1 MTRILAIET
10 SSDACSV
17 AISDG
22 EVNYSFH
29 ELMPRQHTE
38 ALIGVIDDLLN
49 SASLDI
55 KDLDAVAVGCGPGS
69 FTGLRIAMAAAK
81 GLAITHTIP
90 LIGISCFEAVAQ
102 RVNQGDITSP
112 YDLLLIALNSKREDP
127 YIECRD
133 SQNKKVISGGAINS
147 DLFFVKLKK
156 LIGRDTNIR
165 VVGDGSE
172 RLLERAPADIY
183 DNFLAVNE
191 KDKEPLNVCDV
202 ARCAFNETSNSIENI
217 RKNMPRLTIDYL
229 RSPDF
234 TLSKN

>member
-69 FTGLRIAMAAAK
+69 FTGIR
-81 GLAITHTIP
+81 LACSTAQ
-90 LIGISCFEAVAQ
+90 GIS
-102 RVNQGDITSP
+102 I
-112 YDLLLIALNSKREDP
+112 
-127 YIECRD
+127 
-133 SQNKKVISGGAINS
+133 SQNIRGIVVPSLDILASSINRIESAEKIVSIVDANMGRLYLAEYNYSGQLLKNSELTSITRNAFNPEKYDEETFFIGEGCRLILDSIKEVSSLISFELPSA
-147 DLFFVKLKK
+147 L
-156 LIGRDTNIR
+156 
-165 VVGDGSE
+165 E
-172 RLLERAPADIY
+172 LLYMA
-183 DNFLAVNE
+183 
-191 KDKEPLNVCDV
+191 KDKHSRKDTVASEQILPLYLT
-202 ARCAFNETSNSIENI
+202 EESNWVKS
-217 RKNMPRLTIDYL
+217 
-229 RSPDF
+229 
-234 TLSKN
+234 

>member
-69 FTGLRIAMAAAK
+69 FTGIR
-81 GLAITHTIP
+81 LACSTAQ
-90 LIGISCFEAVAQ
+90 GIS
-102 RVNQGDITSP
+102 I
-112 YDLLLIALNSKREDP
+112 
-127 YIECRD
+127 
-133 SQNKKVISGGAINS
+133 SQNIRGIVIPSLDILASSINRIKS
-147 DLFFVKLKK
+147 AEKIVSIVDANM
-156 LIGRDTNIR
+156 GR
-165 VVGDGSE
+165 
-172 RLLERAPADIY
+172 L
-183 DNFLAVNE
+183 FLAEYNYSDQLLKNSE
-191 KDKEPLNVCDV
+191 LTCITRNAFNTKKYDKETFFIGEGCRLVLDSIKEVSSLISFELPSALELLYMAKEKHSQKETVTSEKILPLYLT
-202 ARCAFNETSNSIENI
+202 EESNWVKS
-217 RKNMPRLTIDYL
+217 
-229 RSPDF
+229 
-234 TLSKN
+234 